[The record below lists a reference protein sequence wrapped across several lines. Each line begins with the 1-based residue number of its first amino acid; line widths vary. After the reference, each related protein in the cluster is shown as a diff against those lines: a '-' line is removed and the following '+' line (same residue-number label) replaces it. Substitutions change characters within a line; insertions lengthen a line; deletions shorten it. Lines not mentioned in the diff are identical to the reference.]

1 MLSSSTRHI
10 LKRPVA
16 RASAS
21 CRDLSSYY
29 GGGGGSSYSGSS
41 NNNHN
46 NNNDDAAIR
55 AYPQY
60 SVFGENCVLALKLLP
75 PTLQVLKSRTLVV
88 EKKGRLLLEWNPRAA
103 DGSVIREKQIRFGL
117 SSEEVGL
124 VLHQLPEHQVELTRQ
139 PPRNSNDFSAVSQP
153 SGVTKVLTLTPQGGG
168 VVTFKMQLD
177 DSDGSYVPH
186 PTGGNAR
193 AMEVA
198 VQLGEYQVMRHLMLS
213 SIPVL
218 VGWQQQVEIAL
229 QRSIDSARRGPG
241 QGHSS
246 SNYSSMN
253 DVPF

>member
-21 CRDLSSYY
+21 FRDLSSYY

-41 NNNHN
+41 NYNN
-46 NNNDDAAIR
+46 NNNDAAIL

-75 PTLQVLKSRTLVV
+75 PTFQVLKSRSLVV
-88 EKKGRLLLEWNPRAA
+88 EKKGRLLLDWKPRAV
-103 DGSVIREKQIRFGL
+103 DGSVIFEKQIRFAL
-117 SSEEVGL
+117 SPEEVGL
-124 VLHQLPEHQVELTRQ
+124 VLDQLPEHQVELTRQ
-139 PPRNSNDFSAVSQP
+139 PPRISKDFSAVSQP

-168 VVTFKMQLD
+168 VVTFKMQVD

-241 QGHSS
+241 HGHSS